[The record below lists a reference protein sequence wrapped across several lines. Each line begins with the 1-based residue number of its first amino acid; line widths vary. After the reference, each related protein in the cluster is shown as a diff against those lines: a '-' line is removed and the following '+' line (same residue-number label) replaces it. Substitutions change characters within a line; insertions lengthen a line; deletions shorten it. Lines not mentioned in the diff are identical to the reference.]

1 MNIHFIYVQKKENL
15 EDYIFIFRKKDEK
28 IDSIELNKKIYSI
41 LYNDNFNNSN
51 DDINYIKLFY
61 IKKGLVIKFNDDI
74 WNKIIYL
81 NYKNLDILKLIDR
94 GCLSAIKHSSCLYF
108 DYKQNKNEMDDIIIE
123 AFLLDK

>member
-15 EDYIFIFRKKDEK
+15 EEFIFIFRKRDEK
-28 IDSIELNKKIYSI
+28 IESIYLNKKIYSI
-41 LYNDNFNNSN
+41 LYNDDTN

-61 IKKGLVIKFNDDI
+61 IKKGLVINFNDDI
-74 WNKIIYL
+74 WNKIIHL
-81 NYKNLDILKLIDR
+81 NYKNLGILKLIDR
-94 GCLSAIKHSSCLYF
+94 GCLSTVKHSSCLYF